1 MNKEENNFEEFIR
14 TKLEQHTVE
23 VSDSVW
29 AKIEKKQ
36 KKREFIVWFKQYLNL
51 FIALDILLL
60 SGFTAFTM
68 LQSSE
73 VQSQNKLAFKQK
85 VDPTSNDSIK
95 ISSNE
100 RIDAINGNTNESK
113 PLEEITKKPSDEIKQ
128 TSTNLKNSNSIYK
141 KNETEKRIGVNE
153 TKHYTRASVSSDKKL
168 QIKNTALKAVVAEK
182 EVKVL
187 SEIPEFSILPIIAK
201 LVQSKENDLQN
212 DIEGVKLDP
221 EFLPPTI
228 LLSKSKSVLKN
239 EQKNKAKNEKLEQ
252 EISNASQSN
261 KSEQTKNKEL
271 AKISS
276 LPEVAATEVAE
287 TNSNNNEIA
296 PVVFDT
302 VYGKKKFK
310 GYIAIDALFSP
321 EIVGRNLKGTTPEV
335 NNYITRRDSAENMRL
350 AYSALMRVN
359 LFINRNIF
367 FHTGLNYSQ
376 RREKFSIIH
385 KWQTHEDYIDSS
397 KFVTYIDP
405 FAGNVIYKTY
415 DTLDY
420 VRTHKDTLHHNLV
433 MSFVNIPAMLGYKWL
448 GRRSGIAVQG
458 GVIFNM
464 LFQQKGTMAN
474 FNYTAND
481 VKTNSQ
487 QAFKSKA
494 GLSLAAAITSN
505 FKLSEKLDLII
516 EPHTN
521 YMLKSLNTASYP
533 LQQKI
538 FSYGLNVGLRLKL

>member
-14 TKLEQHTVE
+14 TQLEQHTVE

-29 AKIEKKQ
+29 AKIEQKQ

-73 VQSQNKLAFKQK
+73 VQSQNKLAFTQK
-85 VDPTSNDSIK
+85 VEPTSNDSK
-95 ISSNE
+95 KTSSNE

-113 PLEEITKKPSDEIKQ
+113 PLEEITKKPSDKIKQ

-141 KNETEKRIGVNE
+141 KNETEKRIGVTE

-168 QIKNTALKAVVAEK
+168 QIKSTTLEAVVAEK
-182 EVKVL
+182 ALKVL
-187 SEIPEFSILPIIAK
+187 LEIPEFSILPTITK

-212 DIEGVKLDP
+212 DIEGDKLDP

-228 LLSKSKSVLKN
+228 LLSKSKSVLKT

-252 EISNASQSN
+252 EISKASQSN
-261 KSEQTKNKEL
+261 KSEPTKNKEL
-271 AKISS
+271 AKTSS
-276 LPEVAATEVAE
+276 LPEAAATEVAE

-296 PVVFDT
+296 PVAFDT
-302 VYGKKKFK
+302 VYGKKKFN
-310 GYIAIDALFSP
+310 GYVAIDALFSP
-321 EIVGRNLKGTTPEV
+321 EIVGRNLKGATPEV

-367 FHTGLNYSQ
+367 FHTGLSYSQ

-494 GLSLAAAITSN
+494 GLSLAAAISSN